1 MSVPAP
7 HFLLYSEVGSLPART
22 SRVAAGALA
31 DSSELRPDHH
41 WRFVIRL
48 PGGEKSFEA
57 ADEEQ
62 EASAER
68 LELLAIIRGLEALDQ
83 PSRVTLVTASR
94 NVQRGLECGLPQ
106 WREDD
111 WQWER
116 FGEMKPVKNR
126 DLWQRLDRLL
136 GIHEVECRVKRP
148 AAADDLAAPRRAA
161 LGARRLRIDQ
171 PAAKFEAS
179 RRTPGKHETNSKIES
194 RNVPNQTG
202 FTPLNLIYSC
212 LFQIFPAVAGM
223 LRALSFW
230 KRDAI

>member
-7 HFLLYSEVGSLPART
+7 HFLLYSEVGSGAARESCT
-22 SRVAAGALA
+22 AARALSESSRLSREGQ
-31 DSSELRPDHH
+31 

-48 PGGEKSFEA
+48 PGGETSFEA
-57 ADEEQ
+57 ADEEH

-94 NVQRGLECGLPQ
+94 NVQRGLDCGLPQ
-106 WREDD
+106 WREDE
-111 WQWER
+111 WEWER

-148 AAADDLAAPRRAA
+148 AAADDLAAPRLAA
-161 LGARRLRIDQ
+161 RGVRRLRIDQ
-171 PAAKFEAS
+171 ATVKSEALN
-179 RRTPGKHETNSKIES
+179 PKHETNSKFKG
-194 RNVPNQTG
+194 RNVPNQSG
-202 FTPLNLIYSC
+202 VGHLNLVHSC
-212 LFQIFPAVAGM
+212 LFRISEFVF
-223 LRALSFW
+223 RALSFG
-230 KRDAI
+230 KRDVLQG